1 LRAYGFCETLL
12 DVLCDFLK
20 NRTQQVVL
28 YDGVSEFHDIISGV
42 PQGSVLGPL
51 LFLICI
57 NDIVDLFLDN
67 SVQIKL
73 YADDLKVY
81 LEITCDLDNVTL
93 QNCVN
98 NIVEWSE
105 VWQLKLAIDKCQYSH
120 ISLSTSSAP
129 AVYFVSDSQ
138 LPTTTLCLKKTTM
151 TFYAITSMH
160 IN

>member
-1 LRAYGFCETLL
+1 M
-12 DVLCDFLK
+12 
-20 NRTQQVVL
+20 
-28 YDGVSEFHDIISGV
+28 FHDITSGV

-51 LFLICI
+51 LFLIYI
-57 NDIVDLFLDN
+57 NEIVDLFLDN

-81 LEITCDLDNVTL
+81 LEITCDFDNVTS

-105 VWQLKLAIDKCQYSH
+105 VWKLKLAIDKCQYSH

-138 LPTTTLCLKKTTM
+138 LPTTSTIRDLGVIVDNRL
-151 TFYAITSMH
+151 TFKDHITSIVTCLLYTSPSPRDRTRSRMPSSA
-160 IN
+160 